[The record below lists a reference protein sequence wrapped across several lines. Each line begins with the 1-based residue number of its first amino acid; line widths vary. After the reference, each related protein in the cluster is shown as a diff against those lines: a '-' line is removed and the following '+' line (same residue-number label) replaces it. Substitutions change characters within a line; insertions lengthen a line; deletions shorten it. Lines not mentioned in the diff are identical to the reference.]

1 MEWRNITRYSINEAA
16 AFAFI
21 FKVAKSQPK
30 KGHSLRILFF
40 RIAKWFGVVGE
51 GNDFFTY

>member
-21 FKVAKSQPK
+21 CKVAKSQPK

-40 RIAKWFGVVGE
+40 RIAKWFGVVGK
-51 GNDFFTY
+51 GH